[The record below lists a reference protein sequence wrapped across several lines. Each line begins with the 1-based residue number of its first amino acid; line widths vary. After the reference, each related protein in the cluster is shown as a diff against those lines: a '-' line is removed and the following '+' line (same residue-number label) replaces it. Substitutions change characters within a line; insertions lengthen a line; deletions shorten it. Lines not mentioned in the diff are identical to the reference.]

1 MWEDIFRHLN
11 HLPVHLL
18 RDSRVARIEHDIDQ
32 VCLTPNPEHVDSPC
46 KRARTVSSC
55 TCYGKRRQ
63 CLPLILCK
71 RVASNW
77 LMLTVD
83 RKDESLIQLSEANLT
98 PVLHSSFSF
107 NTETS
112 LEGINL
118 EDSKDRSRWICLE
131 KTGWADLA
139 ALPFKMW
146 EYRSSFEYQSLL
158 LTSFTHCQDLRFGK
172 SKEDNLLFLEVHLD
186 PTNASVIPPL
196 VETLH
201 VELLDLR

>member
-98 PVLHSSFSF
+98 PVLHNSTRFYSYCTFSSKKGKKNF
-107 NTETS
+107 T
-112 LEGINL
+112 NL
-118 EDSKDRSRWICLE
+118 RWHGQTDTTTYKLNQ
-131 KTGWADLA
+131 LA
-139 ALPFKMW
+139 YTVLHVW
-146 EYRSSFEYQSLL
+146 SSPL
-158 LTSFTHCQDLRFGK
+158 C
-172 SKEDNLLFLEVHLD
+172 SKERLTTITRHLMIWCLTNPGYQWLFYKQRRWKLSC
-186 PTNASVIPPL
+186 PFPQKF
-196 VETLH
+196 
-201 VELLDLR
+201 